1 MDPQPSGV
9 GLQLADTPPSL
20 LPSREEKAEQL
31 LDSQAEV
38 QGLEAEIRRLRQEV
52 RSNVSPHLLRRCPLP
67 IVVLLLLAIPHP
79 SVPWLTNPSS
89 TPYGPD
95 PDAVRTSQARRALPR
110 GGRGT
115 AGAGGPP
122 ATPAGRAA
130 ALSRE
135 ASRCRG
141 LQGPAGGEVG
151 AGLEAEYFG
160 GRGLEAGRAGGVGP
174 REEWV

>member
-1 MDPQPSGV
+1 MGPQAPGV
-9 GLQLADTPPSL
+9 GAAGRHSPSPHL
-20 LPSREEKAEQL
+20 SREEKAEQL

-52 RSNVSPHLLRRCPLP
+52 RSNVPPTPRHCPLL

-79 SVPWLTNPSS
+79 SVPRLANPSS

-95 PDAVRTSQARRALPR
+95 PGAVRTSQARRALPR

-115 AGAGGPP
+115 EGAGRPP
-122 ATPAGRAA
+122 STPAGRAA

-151 AGLEAEYFG
+151 AGPEAEYFG
-160 GRGLEAGRAGGVGP
+160 GRGLEAGLAGGIWP
-174 REEWV
+174 REE